1 MQNMTYALKERI
13 GDPLI
18 FSGRKKEMKL
28 LLDWAAGIP
37 REISKSRALLGRRKS
52 GKTAIMQR
60 LFNILWNQNGKV
72 IPFYIE
78 IPDENQ
84 WLPDFFYAYFLTFI
98 SQYISFLTRT
108 VLPPDQNYWEI
119 DELEEKARELGD
131 KKILKELYYV
141 QKHYKEKTTLFL
153 KKYAFGGPAR
163 FANENQFFLVM
174 IDEIQ
179 FMTKH
184 IFLDEA
190 CKNIHRTLPG
200 AYHGLVEFKTAPMLV
215 SGSYIGWMSRMMFD
229 MFKGGRLRR
238 TPISPRLAFTEGM
251 DCVYKYSDYYDTPVS
266 ADSALAI
273 NILTQSD
280 PYYIA
285 IIFRSPLTGKNLT
298 ATDTVIKTMAYEI
311 SQEGELYDT
320 WSEYIDSTIK
330 EVNDTHAKQ
339 ILLFLSRERHKDC
352 TRDEI
357 SNHLNGALSDR
368 ELEHRLRTLVYGDL
382 ITKGSNDFRY
392 SGIPD
397 DILDLIF
404 RDRYEEE
411 IFHTR
416 PDITSELAA
425 RINKLEDHN
434 KSLQGALNELKGRML
449 EFVVHRELN
458 RIRKKGAT
466 LPNLKQRLR
475 PFLTP
480 QIAEFASK
488 MASALK
494 QSKFDTVWRSY
505 YIRLPDTG
513 VRELDIVAEG
523 ADSESYWAL
532 IAEIKNRDERYPPTM
547 NEAKAFITKTD
558 LFKQQIMQENK
569 KIHFICP
576 VYISAEGF
584 DALVEK
590 MLHKNGV
597 LTADMDSWE
606 VSW

>member
-72 IPFYIE
+72 VPIYIE
-78 IPDENQ
+78 IPDEDL
-84 WLPDFFYAYFLTFI
+84 WLHDFVSKYYLIFA
-98 SQYISFLTRT
+98 SQYISFLSRT
-108 VLPPDQNYWEI
+108 VLPEAQRHWTIP
-119 DELEEKARELGD
+119 ELEQKAHDLNA
-131 KKILKELYYV
+131 KTLLKELKYV
-141 QKHYKEKTTLFL
+141 QQYYRDGTTLFVKDL
-153 KKYAFGGPAR
+153 AFGAPAR
-163 FANENQFFLVM
+163 FASEGHFYLVM

-184 IFLDEA
+184 IFLDKA
-190 CKNIHRTLPG
+190 HQNVHKTLPG
-200 AYHGLVEFKTAPMLV
+200 AYHGLVESKTAPMLV
-215 SGSYIGWMSRMMFD
+215 SGSYIGWMTRMMFD
-229 MFKGGRLRR
+229 MFKGGRLSR
-238 TPISPRLAFTEGM
+238 TPISPRLSFAEGM
-251 DCVYKYSDYYDTPVS
+251 ECVYKYSEYHNIQVS
-266 ADSALAI
+266 DDSALAI

-285 IIFRSPLTGKNLT
+285 SVFRSPLTGKDLT
-298 ATDTVIKTMAYEI
+298 AAATVIDTMVYEI
-311 SQEGELYDT
+311 SEKGELYGT
-320 WSEYIDSTIK
+320 WSEYIDTTIR
-330 EVNDTHAKQ
+330 EVNDKYAKQ
-339 ILLFLSRERHKDC
+339 ILLFLSRERHKEC
-352 TRDEI
+352 TRIEI
-357 SNHLNGALSDR
+357 DNHLNGELSDR

-382 ITKGSNDFRY
+382 ITKGSNDFRH

-411 IFHTR
+411 IYRTR
-416 PDITSELAA
+416 PDIPSELAA

-458 RIRKKGAT
+458 RIRKKGVT
-466 LPNLKQRLR
+466 LQNLKQRMR

-480 QIAEFASK
+480 WIAEFADK
-488 MASALK
+488 MANSLK

-505 YIRLPDTG
+505 YIRLPSTG

-523 ADSESYWAL
+523 VDSESYWAL
-532 IAEIKNRDERYPPTM
+532 IAEIKNRDEKYPPTI
-547 NEAKAFITKTD
+547 NEAKAFVTKTD

-569 KIHFICP
+569 EIRFVCP
-576 VYISAEGF
+576 VYISAKGF
-584 DALVEK
+584 DAPVEK
-590 MLHKNGV
+590 MLHENGV
-597 LTADMDSWE
+597 LTADMDSWDAQ
-606 VSW
+606 

>member
-1 MQNMTYALKERI
+1 MTYALKERI

-72 IPFYIE
+72 VPIYIE
-78 IPDENQ
+78 IPDEDQ
-84 WLPDFFYAYFLTFI
+84 WLHDFVFKYYLIFA

-108 VLPPDQNYWEI
+108 VLPEDQGHWDI
-119 DELEEKARELGD
+119 VELEQKARYLNE
-131 KKILKELYYV
+131 KILLKELNYL
-141 QKHYKEKTTLFL
+141 QKHYREEMTLFV
-153 KKYAFGGPAR
+153 KDMAFGAPAR
-163 FANENQFFLVM
+163 FASQGYFFLVM

-184 IFLDEA
+184 IYLDKA
-190 CKNIHRTLPG
+190 HQNVHKTLPG
-200 AYHGLVEFKTAPMLV
+200 AFHGLVEFKTAPMLV
-215 SGSYIGWMSRMMFD
+215 SGSYVGWMSRMMFD

-238 TPISPRLAFTEGM
+238 TPISPRLAFAEGM
-251 DCVYKYSDYYDTPVS
+251 DCVYKYSEYYNTPVS
-266 ADSALAI
+266 DDSALAI

-280 PYYIA
+280 PYYID
-285 IIFRSPLTGKNLT
+285 IIFRSHLTGKDLT
-298 ATDTVIKTMAYEI
+298 TADTVIKTMVYEI
-311 SQEGELYDT
+311 SEEGELYDT
-320 WSEYIDSTIK
+320 WSEYINTTIK
-330 EVNDTHAKQ
+330 EVNDTYAKQ
-339 ILLFLSRERHKDC
+339 ILLFLSRERHKEC

-357 SNHLNGALSDR
+357 SDHLNGALSDR

-411 IFHTR
+411 IYRTR

-466 LPNLKQRLR
+466 LQNLKQRLR

-480 QIAEFASK
+480 QIAEFATE
-488 MASALK
+488 MASFLK

-513 VRELDIVAEG
+513 VRELDVVAEG

-532 IAEIKNRDERYPPTM
+532 IAEIKNRDEQYPPTM
-547 NEAKAFITKTD
+547 NETKAFITKTG

-569 KIHFICP
+569 KILFICP
-576 VYISAEGF
+576 VYISANGF

-590 MLHKNGV
+590 FLHENGI
-597 LTADMDSWE
+597 LTADMDSWD
-606 VSW
+606 VQ

>member
-18 FSGRKKEMKL
+18 FSGRKKEMTL
-28 LLDWAAGIP
+28 LLDWASGIP

-72 IPFYIE
+72 IPIYI
-78 IPDENQ
+78 DVSDDDQ
-84 WLPDFFYAYFLTFI
+84 WLHDFVFKYYQTFL

-108 VLPPDQNYWEI
+108 VLPEDQSYWAI
-119 DELEEKARELGD
+119 DELEQKTRDLDD
-131 KKILKELYYV
+131 KTVLKELNYV
-141 QKHYKEKTTLFL
+141 QKYYLDERTAFIKDL
-153 KKYAFGGPAR
+153 AFGAPAR
-163 FANENQFFLVM
+163 FASKDHFFLVM

-184 IFLDEA
+184 IFYDQERKVQA
-190 CKNIHRTLPG
+190 RRLPG
-200 AYHGLVEFKTAPMLV
+200 AYHGLVESKTAPMLV

-229 MFKGGRLRR
+229 MFKGGRLSR

-251 DCVYKYSDYYDTPVS
+251 ECVQKYSEYHDIPVS
-266 ADSALAI
+266 DDSALTI

-285 IIFRSPLTGKNLT
+285 SVFRSPLAGKDLT
-298 ATDTVIKTMAYEI
+298 ATDTVIETLEYEI
-311 SQEGELYDT
+311 SQEGDLYGT

-330 EVNDTHAKQ
+330 EVNDAHAKQ
-339 ILLFLSRERHKDC
+339 ILLFLSRERYKEC
-352 TRDEI
+352 TRVEI
-357 SNHLNGALSDR
+357 GNHLNGELSDR

-411 IFHTR
+411 IFNTR
-416 PDITSELAA
+416 PDITAELAS
-425 RINKLEDHN
+425 RIKALEDHN

-449 EFVVHRELN
+449 EFVIYRELN
-458 RIRKKGAT
+458 RISQKGAT
-466 LPNLKQRLR
+466 LHNLKQRLR
-475 PFLTP
+475 PFLTSH
-480 QIAEFASK
+480 ITEFASD
-488 MASALK
+488 MADALK
-494 QSKFDTVWRSY
+494 QSKFDTVWRNY

-523 ADSESYWAL
+523 ADNDSYWAL
-532 IAEIKNRDERYPPTM
+532 IAEIKNRDEQYPPTM
-547 NEAKAFITKTD
+547 NEVKVFITKTD
-558 LFKQQIMQENK
+558 LFKQQIMQEDK
-569 KIHFICP
+569 KIRFICP
-576 VYISAEGF
+576 VYISANGF

-597 LTADMDSWE
+597 LTADMDSWD
-606 VSW
+606 VQ